1 MVIKCGNHLRDKN
14 ENDLSQR
21 TLLCMQVEGE
31 GRVTLANEI
40 KISTPPLRPHLLP
53 ESIIFRERG
62 KRSSPDTI
70 VPG

>member
-1 MVIKCGNHLRDKN
+1 MEIILVIEKKIIYLKG
-14 ENDLSQR
+14 LSCACK
-21 TLLCMQVEGE
+21 LNGE
-31 GRVTLANEI
+31 GGVIPVNEI
-40 KISTPPLRPHLLP
+40 KISTSPLRPRLLS